1 MKKVIFRYGMYATL
15 VIVGLGMFGFFVINK
30 MMGYTL
36 QEIYGYLTML
46 LSMIFVFLG
55 IRHYRDAVNNG
66 TLSFGQ
72 GLKIGVLIV
81 LIPSVFFG
89 LFDMLYTQ
97 VLNPAWANEYYTQY
111 INKIKAATPPDKLDA
126 ALKKVADERAFFS
139 NPIMLFLVM
148 AFTVFIIGFIVTI
161 ISSLALRRNRTMA
174 AA

>member
-1 MKKVIFRYGMYATL
+1 MKKIIFRYGMYATL

-30 MMGYTL
+30 MMGYSL

-55 IRHYRDAVNNG
+55 IRHYRDEVNNG
-66 TLSFGQ
+66 RLTFGQ

-97 VLNPAWANEYYTQY
+97 VINPGWANEYYTQY
-111 INKIKAATPPDKLDA
+111 LQKIKASTPPDKLDA
-126 ALKKVADERAFFS
+126 VLKKVAAEKEFFN
-139 NPIMLFLVM
+139 NPVMLFLVM
-148 AFTVFIIGFIVTI
+148 TFTVFIIGFIVTI
-161 ISSLALRRNRTMA
+161 ISSLALRRSSTA
-174 AA
+174 AAA

>member
-1 MKKVIFRYGMYATL
+1 MKKIIFRYGMYATL

-30 MMGYTL
+30 MMGYSL

-55 IRHYRDAVNNG
+55 IRHYRDEVNNG
-66 TLSFGQ
+66 RLTFGQ

-97 VLNPAWANEYYTQY
+97 VINPEWANEYYAQY
-111 INKIKAATPPDKLDA
+111 LQKIKASTPPDKLDA
-126 ALKKVADERAFFS
+126 VLKKVAGEKEFFS
-139 NPIMLFLVM
+139 NPVILFLVM

-161 ISSLALRRNRTMA
+161 ISSLALRRNKNLQA
-174 AA
+174 A